1 MSFGRYLIGVA
12 ALLCVLASL
21 GVGAAALRR
30 YLLPHWGGA
39 HARLAEIVTGC
50 ALLVG
55 IMEVLGAVGLFR
67 LVPIVLGSIAVGSA
81 LRLGLRSRS
90 SAPAVRPRL
99 ARERVTAA
107 DGVLILTAVAALVV
121 VLIQWTRRS
130 LLSFEH
136 GITGADSI
144 AYHLPH
150 AAFYAQTGQIRAIP
164 YTDFEYLTGLFPAT
178 SELFHALGI
187 VLMGNDVLSPG
198 INLIWLVLTLFTA
211 WCIGSV
217 RGLGFSS
224 MLAAALVMATPM
236 LVGSNA
242 GTADNDLPGVFFVT
256 AAVALWMHT
265 ADLPET
271 DMRAYRSGSI
281 IAAVAAGLAVSVK
294 LNLVGPV
301 VALTLVAIALAPRRW
316 RRQATGWWVG
326 GLLIAGGYWYAR
338 NLVQV
343 GNPLP
348 WFSLGVLPTPHPP
361 PLQHAN
367 DYSLADYAGSLR
379 ILRHWLVPALNLN
392 LGPWWP
398 ALVVVAVVGPVVC
411 LFSKRDRVV
420 MAVGLIALASL
431 VAYAF
436 TPLTA
441 CGPLGHPYCMK
452 LNMRYGASALTLAL
466 AVSPLALLL
475 RGRLGRLAA
484 GAGLTTLF
492 VATIARH
499 HPRTDHSLAVA
510 GAAVV
515 LALTT
520 AAIVVLTP
528 WSLISLRRPLVRATV
543 ATVALSLVLAEVAL
557 GYPGTEYY
565 LRHRYTAKHGP
576 SAIYKVWR
584 WARSLH
590 HARIAVAGSLG
601 VYFGYPLWGLD
612 DSNRVTYMGRRG
624 PNGSFRPITNCHAWR
639 TALNRG
645 HYQYVVT
652 TDNRIFFTPEL
663 VKTPEA
669 DWTRSDTAA
678 KLVLSPNPAI
688 QVFRLTGPLH
698 PDRCSRTR
706 A

>member
-1 MSFGRYLIGVA
+1 MSFCRYLIGVA

-55 IMEVLGAVGLFR
+55 IMEVLGTVGLFR
-67 LVPIVLGSIAVGSA
+67 LVPIVLGSIVVGSA
-81 LRLGLRSRS
+81 LRVGLTSRS

-107 DGVLILTAVAALVV
+107 DGVLILTSVAALAV

-150 AAFYAQTGQIRAIP
+150 AAFYAQTSQIRAIP

-217 RGLGFSS
+217 RGVGFSS

-265 ADLPET
+265 ADLPTT
-271 DMRAYRSGSI
+271 DIRAYRSGSI

-301 VALTLVAIALAPRRW
+301 AALTLVAIALAPRRW
-316 RRQATGWWVG
+316 RLQATGWWVG

-367 DYSLADYAGSLR
+367 DYSLADYTGSLR

-398 ALVVVAVVGPVVC
+398 ASVAGAVVGPVVC
-411 LFSKRDRVV
+411 LFSKPDRVGGGRADRLGV
-420 MAVGLIALASL
+420 DGRLRTHPAHSVRAVGTSL
-431 VAYAF
+431 R
-436 TPLTA
+436 
-441 CGPLGHPYCMK
+441 MK

-466 AVSPLALLL
+466 AVTPLALLF
-475 RGRLGRLAA
+475 RAESAASRWGRTHDAVRRHNRAAPPPDGSQPGRSRRRHTPSRRHGRDCCPQAM
-484 GAGLTTLF
+484 
-492 VATIARH
+492 VA
-499 HPRTDHSLAVA
+499 D
-510 GAAVV
+510 
-515 LALTT
+515 
-520 AAIVVLTP
+520 LTP
-528 WSLISLRRPLVRATV
+528 APLRPRHRRDARSVTRADRGSTGLPGYPVLPEAPLHQQARTVRH
-543 ATVALSLVLAEVAL
+543 LQGVAL
-557 GYPGTEYY
+557 GPALAPRPNRCCGK
-565 LRHRYTAKHGP
+565 LRRVLRLSPLGSRRRQSRYVHGP
-576 SAIYKVWR
+576 APSPRLVPA
-584 WARSLH
+584 H
-590 HARIAVAGSLG
+590 HQLSRLAHRAQSR
-601 VYFGYPLWGLD
+601 PLP
-612 DSNRVTYMGRRG
+612 V
-624 PNGSFRPITNCHAWR
+624 
-639 TALNRG
+639 RG
-645 HYQYVVT
+645 HH
-652 TDNRIFFTPEL
+652 RE
-663 VKTPEA
+663 
-669 DWTRSDTAA
+669 
-678 KLVLSPNPAI
+678 PN
-688 QVFRLTGPLH
+688 LLH
-698 PDRCSRTR
+698 
-706 A
+706 